1 MKASKM
7 AIHWPDRDLWVARV
21 FRTRSTVLSF
31 IEQYP
36 WAAGVIAVPLTMIG
50 LAGVVMFPFV
60 FGPLLVLLGVALVVI
75 EYYADQQ
82 QPVESRT
89 HAETGTRKRNLSTR
103 GGHSTMPGRFNLP
116 QLYTEA
122 LARMDAADA
131 KARAADARA
140 RAAEAQALAAEAGKQ
155 AEVAEARLS
164 QLRHEAK
171 AKTRPSLDID

>member
-1 MKASKM
+1 MKVSRV

-21 FRTRSTVLSF
+21 FTTRSTVLSF

-36 WAAGVIAVPLTMIG
+36 WAAGVIAVPLTMIS

-60 FGPLLVLLGVALVVI
+60 VGPLLVLLGVALVVV

-82 QPVESRT
+82 QPVESRPQ
-89 HAETGTRKRNLSTR
+89 AETRKRNPSTR

-164 QLRHEAK
+164 QLRHEAR
-171 AKTRPSLDID
+171 AKTQRSLDIE

>member
-1 MKASKM
+1 MKASRA

-21 FRTRSTVLSF
+21 FRTRSNVLSF

-82 QPVESRT
+82 QPVEPREQ
-89 HAETGTRKRNLSTR
+89 AETRKRNLSTR

-171 AKTRPSLDID
+171 AKTQRRLDIE